1 MRRLLLSVP
10 LAAVIA
16 LAAVSPASAVVPCAI
31 TPKASDLVTGQGAL
45 ESIAFDERGR
55 LLYTDRGRNAL
66 MLITKPGAAPKVL
79 AVGIVD
85 PGGIALDGKGHAWV
99 GFGNNI
105 ANATAPAN
113 AAAGLVKVN
122 LKTGR
127 TAVAVRG
134 LAMANGVVRTTSGE
148 FFASDDL
155 APSLDRVS
163 AKGKVLRAWSSVAPT
178 NGLALSA
185 DGRHLYANESLT
197 PTRVVK
203 IDVRNPRKVT
213 PVATPPEA
221 DAGAFLD
228 GLTLGAKDR
237 PYAAAW
243 VAGEVWSGDGK
254 GGFCKLASGLT
265 RPSALAFGRKG
276 SGFDTRS
283 LYVTTYGGALVRL
296 AKAR

>member
-1 MRRLLLSVP
+1 MRRLLLSASLATAIV
-10 LAAVIA
+10 LAASSSA
-16 LAAVSPASAVVPCAI
+16 QAVVPCAI
-31 TPKASDLVTGQGAL
+31 TPTASNVVTGQAAL
-45 ESIAFDERGR
+45 ESITFDERGR
-55 LLYTDRGRNAL
+55 LLYTDRGRQAL
-66 MLITKPGAAPKVL
+66 MVISKPGGAPKVL
-79 AVGIVD
+79 AKGIVD

-105 ANATAPAN
+105 TNATAPAKG
-113 AAAGLVKVN
+113 AAGLVKVD

-127 TAVAVRG
+127 TSVAVRG
-134 LAMANGVVRTTSGE
+134 LAMANGVVRTKSGE

-155 APSLDRVS
+155 APSLDRVT
-163 AKGKVLRAWSSVAPT
+163 AKGKVLPAWSSVAPT

-185 DGRHLYANESLT
+185 DGRYLYANESLS

-203 IDVRNPRKVT
+203 IDVRDPTRAT
-213 PVATPPEA
+213 AVATPPAA

-243 VAGEVWSGDGK
+243 AAGEVWSGDGK
-254 GGFCKLASGLT
+254 GGFCRLAAGLDK
-265 RPSALAFGRKG
+265 PSAVAFGRKG
-276 SGFDTRS
+276 SGFDTKS
-283 LYVTTYGGALVRL
+283 LYVTTYGGSVVRL

>member
-1 MRRLLLSVP
+1 MRRLLLSAP
-10 LAAVIA
+10 LAAVLA
-16 LAAVSPASAVVPCAI
+16 LATVSSAHAVVPCAI
-31 TPKASDLVTGQGAL
+31 TPVASNLVTGQGAL

-79 AVGIVD
+79 AKGIVD
-85 PGGIALDGKGHAWV
+85 PGGIALDGKGHAWI

-105 ANATAPAN
+105 ANGTAPAT
-113 AAAGLVKVN
+113 AAAGLMKVD
-122 LKTGR
+122 LRTGR
-127 TAVAVRG
+127 TSVAVRG
-134 LAMANGVVRTTSGE
+134 LAMANGVVRTKAGE
-148 FFASDDL
+148 FFASDDF
-155 APSLDRVS
+155 APSLDRVT
-163 AKGKVLRAWSSVAPT
+163 AKGKVLPAWSSVAPT

-185 DGRHLYANESLT
+185 DGRYLYANESLS

-203 IDVRNPRKVT
+203 IDVRNPKKVT
-213 PVATPPEA
+213 PVATPPSA

-228 GLTLGAKDR
+228 GITLGAGNR
-237 PYAAAW
+237 PYVAAW

-254 GGFCKLASGLT
+254 GGFCRLAAGLPN
-265 RPSALAFGRKG
+265 PSALAFGRKG

-296 AKAR
+296 ARVR